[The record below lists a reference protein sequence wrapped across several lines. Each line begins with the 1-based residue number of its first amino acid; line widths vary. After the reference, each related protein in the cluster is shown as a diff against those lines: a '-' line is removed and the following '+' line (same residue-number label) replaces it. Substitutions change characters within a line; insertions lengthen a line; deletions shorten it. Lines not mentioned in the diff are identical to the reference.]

1 MDTQEENLT
10 PVKEKK
16 KDKVKKEKK
25 AKTGRTVET
34 MYRSTLTNQLQLSQ
48 LADQKANLLVSVNAI
63 IISIMASL
71 MLQELGARPALLLP
85 TVLLVGVCLTTITL
99 ALWATRPS
107 VNPQP
112 IQNDIEPT
120 QQMDLL
126 FFADYTALSMDEY
139 KEVMQGVITKEAVVH
154 EVILKNIYAQGQVMK
169 RKYRLIKTAYTVFM
183 IGFPLAVVTY
193 LVMFY
198 WAAN

>member
-1 MDTQEENLT
+1 
-10 PVKEKK
+10 
-16 KDKVKKEKK
+16 
-25 AKTGRTVET
+25 

-48 LADQKANLLVSVNAI
+48 LADQKAGLLVSVNAI
-63 IISIMASL
+63 IVSIMATL
-71 MLQELGARPALLLP
+71 MLREIGTQPALLFP

-112 IQNDIEPT
+112 IKNDIEPVP
-120 QQMDLL
+120 QMDLL
-126 FFADYTALSMDEY
+126 FFADYTALSMEEY
-139 KEVMQGVITKEAVVH
+139 KAIMQGLITQEAVVH

-183 IGFPLAVVTY
+183 IGFPLAIVTY
-193 LVMFY
+193 LLMFY

>member
-1 MDTQEENLT
+1 MESQEANQPPE
-10 PVKEKK
+10 KEKK
-16 KDKVKKEKK
+16 DKSKKEKK

-48 LADQKANLLVSVNAI
+48 LADQKAGLLVSVNAI

-71 MLQELGARPALLLP
+71 MLREVSTQPALVFPTILL
-85 TVLLVGVCLTTITL
+85 LGVCLSTISM

-107 VNPQP
+107 VNAQP
-112 IQNDIEPT
+112 ILVEGDPI

-139 KEVMQGVITKEAVVH
+139 KGVMKQAITKEAVIH
-154 EVILKNIYAQGQVMK
+154 DIILKNIYIQGQVMK
-169 RKYRLIKTAYTVFM
+169 RKYRRIKIAYTIFM
-183 IGFPLAVVTY
+183 IGFPAAILSYV
-193 LVMFY
+193 VMFY
-198 WAAN
+198 LGVN